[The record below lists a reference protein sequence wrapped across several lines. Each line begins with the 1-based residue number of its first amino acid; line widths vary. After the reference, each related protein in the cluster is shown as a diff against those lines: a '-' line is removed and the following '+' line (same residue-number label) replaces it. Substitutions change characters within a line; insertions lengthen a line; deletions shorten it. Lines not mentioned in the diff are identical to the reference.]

1 MNHCLDNPHLVKV
14 SCYKISFHNFCRI
27 PIKFCS
33 YSSRILRSFVL
44 PIRKVELDASR
55 WRWFSEQKKQVTAE
69 FVKSMSRILVIKSIH
84 DFLPNWMI
92 FFHLSPPGFIDLS
105 VTINCIFG
113 WSPDL
118 PKTEDFWINHAD
130 INLKPQFL
138 IKSGYYMA
146 PSPSTAWNFY

>member
-1 MNHCLDNPHLVKV
+1 MDQKIYKKHDNPHLVKV

-92 FFHLSPPGFIDLS
+92 FFQSL
-105 VTINCIFG
+105 
-113 WSPDL
+113 
-118 PKTEDFWINHAD
+118 NHVD
-130 INLKPQFL
+130 MNLKPQFL
-138 IKSGYYMA
+138 IKSGYHGSLYLDRHCNLHLDRQFA
-146 PSPSTAWNFY
+146 T